1 VHEGEAIVP
10 KAFNPWANGAG
21 AGNGQRMEQLT
32 QQLLERIAAMEAQL
46 VEANRQHR
54 RAADAVNGN
63 PEYPMVVEI
72 AA

>member
-1 VHEGEAIVP
+1 
-10 KAFNPWANGAG
+10 
-21 AGNGQRMEQLT
+21 
-32 QQLLERIAAMEAQL
+32 MEAQL